1 VGRTYDPDGDDA
13 QRFETTNLRPGGG
26 TRVLGHAG
34 SMPQTVLV
42 AGASGFVGSH
52 LCPALAEAGH
62 DVRAMTRRPAEY
74 DGAGTAVAGDVGQPS
89 TLSAALA
96 GADAAYYLVH
106 SLASADF
113 EAEDAAG
120 ARNFAAA
127 AERAGVQ
134 QIVYLGGLGRD
145 DQELSPHLR
154 SRREVE
160 HLLAEPGVPVTTLR
174 AAVVVGHGGISW
186 EITRQLVDHLP
197 IMITPKWVDT
207 RTQPI
212 ALPDVVRYLVGV
224 LGEPRAAGSTFE
236 IGGPDVLRYIDMLQ
250 RAAAVMGHRLPRLRV
265 PLLTPRLSSH
275 WLAFVTD
282 VDLATARN
290 LVDSMTTEV
299 VVVDRSIEDVVPGP
313 GLGYDDAVRL
323 ALADRA
329 TALADRAAAR

>member
-1 VGRTYDPDGDDA
+1 M
-13 QRFETTNLRPGGG
+13 
-26 TRVLGHAG
+26 
-34 SMPQTVLV
+34 SQTVLV

-52 LCPALAEAGH
+52 LCTRLADDGH
-62 DVRAMTRRPAEY
+62 DVRAMTRRPADY
-74 DGAGTAVAGDVGQPS
+74 AGAGRAVAGDVARPS
-89 TLSAALA
+89 SLPAALA

-106 SLASADF
+106 SLGSADF
-113 EAEDAAG
+113 ETEDADG
-120 ARNFAAA
+120 ARAFAAEA
-127 AERAGVQ
+127 HRAGVR

-197 IMITPKWVDT
+197 VMITPRWVDT

-224 LGEPRAAGSTFE
+224 LGQPQAIGGTFE

-250 RAAAVMGHRLPRLRV
+250 RAAAVMGRRLPRVRV

-299 VVVDRSIEDVVPGP
+299 VVTDRSIRAIVPGP

-323 ALADRA
+323 ALADR
-329 TALADRAAAR
+329 DAAAPEPR